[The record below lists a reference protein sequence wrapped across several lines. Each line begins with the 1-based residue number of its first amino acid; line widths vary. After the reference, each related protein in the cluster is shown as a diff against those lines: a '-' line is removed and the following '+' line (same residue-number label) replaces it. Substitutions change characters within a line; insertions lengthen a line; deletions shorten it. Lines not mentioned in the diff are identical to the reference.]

1 MQSLSLSLSH
11 THTQRKHGESQ
22 QFDYEV
28 CDSEC
33 QINRLCDSERQ
44 NKQTHQGTSST
55 TFLLLK
61 ISAALWR
68 LFVGIGSPAG
78 VYVSQITFFFK
89 HKT

>member
-1 MQSLSLSLSH
+1 MDAISLSLSLSH
-11 THTQRKHGESQ
+11 THTQRKNGESQ

-28 CDSEC
+28 CDSE
-33 QINRLCDSERQ
+33 RQ
-44 NKQTHQGTSST
+44 NKKTHQGTSST